1 MSARPPLALAVP
13 FVAFAAM
20 LYAPAFG
27 SDSTPAPLPAANPA
41 AQVKPL
47 ASPTPVS
54 PLTPLSLDAT
64 PDPSSTGP
72 YPRLLGHV
80 IASAACMR
88 FVEHYNVAAT
98 EITANDVRIGTVDTT
113 LNDLAGDYYK
123 HDGALLAYDHRI
135 KLMDDV
141 SHMLT
146 SIPVEQRAVNDMLAQ
161 AKSTTNPARQAALQE
176 SASALQKT
184 VDRHRALAYDLSN
197 VVHVLMD
204 KHGSED
210 TMESRIQSTLLPGE
224 TYSAHLGD
232 DPVPQP
238 GDGPLPER
246 SGPEKNQTTAQDV
259 MQYTRQKY
267 IINSNETRAATA
279 ASKVVTTCV
288 QESGGGSGDQAQPAA
303 SPRP

>member
-27 SDSTPAPLPAANPA
+27 SDSTPAPKPAQSAGAQIQPSPA
-41 AQVKPL
+41 
-47 ASPTPVS
+47 PVS

-64 PDPSSTGP
+64 PDPTSTGP

-80 IASAACMR
+80 VASASCIR
-88 FVEHYNVAAT
+88 FVEHYNVAAA
-98 EITANDVRIGTVDTT
+98 ELIANDIRISTVDTT

-123 HDGALLAYDHRI
+123 HDGALLAYDHRL
-135 KLMDDV
+135 KLIDNVAQMQQ
-141 SHMLT
+141 

-161 AKSTTNPARQAALQE
+161 AKSTTNPTRRAALQE

-184 VDRHRALAYDLSN
+184 VDRQRAVAYDLSN

-210 TMESRIQSTLLPGE
+210 TMATRIQETLPLGE
-224 TYSAHLGD
+224 TFAAHLGD

-238 GDGPLPER
+238 GDELPVR

-259 MQYTRQKY
+259 MQYGRQKS
-267 IINSNETRAATA
+267 IISSNETRAATA
-279 ASKVVTTCV
+279 ASRVVTTCV
-288 QESGGGSGDQAQPAA
+288 QESGGAAGVPAQPVA

>member
-1 MSARPPLALAVP
+1 MRVRPPLALVAL

-27 SDSTPAPLPAANPA
+27 SDSTPAPLTAASPAANVLP
-41 AQVKPL
+41 Q
-47 ASPTPVS
+47 ASPSPVS

-80 IASAACMR
+80 VASASCMR
-88 FVEHYNVAAT
+88 FVEHYNVAAA
-98 EITANDVRIGTVDTT
+98 ELTANDVRIGTVNTT

-141 SHMLT
+141 EHMLT
-146 SIPVEQRAVNDMLAQ
+146 SIPVGQRAVNDMLAQ
-161 AKSTTNPARQAALQE
+161 AKSTTNPTRQAALQE

-184 VDRHRALAYDLSN
+184 VDRQRALAYDLSN

-210 TMESRIQSTLLPGE
+210 TMETRIQSTLQPGE

-238 GDGPLPER
+238 GDELPVR
-246 SGPEKNQTTAQDV
+246 SGPEKNQTTAQDIV
-259 MQYTRQKY
+259 QYTRQKS
-267 IINSNETRAATA
+267 IISTNETRAATA

-288 QESGGGSGDQAQPAA
+288 QDSGSGSGDQAQPVAT
-303 SPRP
+303 PRP